1 MYHNYVPDYITGV
14 CIIKPQ
20 KYPHLVLICVLV
32 SVVFLAACRRIEE
45 TGPQFVTATP
55 TPRSTPLPA
64 VATVIPPG
72 ETSNPIK
79 MVVRPPGSA
88 VSRSLL
94 TENQISRFTEN
105 LVDQSGLT
113 VEVVVVERHAEAL
126 AALCDSSPAQ
136 ITVAWLDGLSYAAAE
151 AKNCGEP
158 VLQVAKSGEA
168 GAAGYL
174 VVSSRAS
181 FGSVA
186 SLNGQDFCR
195 VSATDYYSWLIP
207 GLLLKEAGLD
217 PVSSF
222 SSVTDYEDIV
232 SLMTAVA
239 EGDCD
244 FAGISADE
252 FDKLTRSVQE
262 DLRILAETPALPYG
276 VLVYPIGLPL
286 DRRLALAD
294 GLVQLALNRELSVTM
309 APFLGQDSLVRVES
323 RDDFEDLADFLNDTG
338 LDFAQLGN

>member
-20 KYPHLVLICVLV
+20 KYPHLVLICLLV
-32 SVVFLAACRRIEE
+32 SVVLLAACRRIED

-55 TPRSTPLPA
+55 TPRSTPLPP

-72 ETSNPIK
+72 EATNPIQ

-88 VSRSLL
+88 VSRGLL
-94 TENQISRFTEN
+94 TDNQITRFTEN
-105 LVDQSGLT
+105 LNEQSGLN
-113 VEVVVVERHAEAL
+113 VELVVVDRYAEAL
-126 AALCDSSPAQ
+126 AALCDSTPSQ

-151 AKNCGEP
+151 ARQCGEP
-158 VLQVAKSGEA
+158 VLQIAKKDNE

-174 VVSSRAS
+174 IVSNSSNAGGVS
-181 FGSVA
+181 

-195 VSATDYYSWLIP
+195 ISPTDYYSWLVP
-207 GLLLKEAGLD
+207 GLLLKDAGLD
-217 PVSSF
+217 PVNSF
-222 SSVTDYEDIV
+222 SSVTDYDDLV

-244 FAGISADE
+244 FAGISADD
-252 FDKLTRSVQE
+252 FSTLNRSLQDE
-262 DLRILAETPALPYG
+262 LRILTETPPMPYG
-276 VLVYPIGLPL
+276 VLMYPIGLPL
-286 DRRLALAD
+286 DRRLALTD
-294 GLVQLALNRELSVTM
+294 GLVQLALNRELSVSM
-309 APFLGQDSLVRVES
+309 APFLGQDALVRVEGL
-323 RDDFEDLADFLNDTG
+323 DDFEDLMGFLRGTG

>member
-1 MYHNYVPDYITGV
+1 MTGA

-20 KYPHLVLICVLV
+20 RYPHLVLICVLV
-32 SVVFLAACRRIEE
+32 GVVFLTACRRIED

-55 TPRSTPLPA
+55 TPRSTPLPP

-72 ETSNPIK
+72 EATNPIQ

-94 TENQISRFTEN
+94 TENQISRFTDN
-105 LVDQSGLT
+105 LTEQTGLNIGL
-113 VEVVVVERHAEAL
+113 VVVDRYAEAL

-136 ITVAWLDGLSYAAAE
+136 ITVAWLDGLSYAAA
-151 AKNCGEP
+151 AARHCGEP
-158 VLQVAKSGEA
+158 VLQIAKDGET
-168 GAAGYL
+168 GTAGYL
-174 VVSSRAS
+174 VVRDNYNASSVS
-181 FGSVA
+181 

-195 VSATDYYSWLIP
+195 ISATDYYSWLVP

-222 SSVTDYEDIV
+222 SSVTDYDDLV
-232 SLMTAVA
+232 SLMSAVA

-252 FDKLTRSVQE
+252 FAGLSRSLQD
-262 DLRILAETPALPYG
+262 DLRILAETPVLPYG

-286 DRRLALAD
+286 DRRLALTE
-294 GLVQLALNRELSVTM
+294 GLVQLALNRELAVTL
-309 APFLGQDSLVRVES
+309 APFLGQDALVRMDS
-323 RDDFEDLADFLNDTG
+323 PDSFEDLTDFLGDTG